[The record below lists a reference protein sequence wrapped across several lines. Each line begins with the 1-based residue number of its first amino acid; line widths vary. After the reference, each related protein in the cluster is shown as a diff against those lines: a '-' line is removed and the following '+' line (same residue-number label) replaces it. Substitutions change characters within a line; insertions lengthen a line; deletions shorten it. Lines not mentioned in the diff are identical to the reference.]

1 LTHPVIGVY
10 SLRMKSSAFIKIV
23 ADAYRVEEKTV
34 TLYARLMREA
44 GLLTTGS
51 RGINAPHMHPRDA
64 VRLTIALLA
73 TSTAA
78 HAVHMYHRFADM
90 TVQLDR
96 SKGPHPISLGAVE
109 GSTLESVL
117 LHMFTADM
125 FPENVEGG
133 GPFECA
139 PYLELQEN
147 QRIATIE
154 HSALVDG
161 KYVYGERQRPGLFF
175 ATRDRSEDVAL
186 DDRRAHGGIFT
197 SRGVAP
203 IALNQCALPFYL
215 EWRSKVSWETMQAE
229 TEDEKNARFR
239 DGNFTPEKGLWF
251 ERDLGEGA

>member
-1 LTHPVIGVY
+1 
-10 SLRMKSSAFIKIV
+10 MKSSAFIKIV

-78 HAVHMYHRFADM
+78 HAVQMYHRFAGM
-90 TVQLDR
+90 TVQPDR
-96 SKGPHPISLGAVE
+96 SKGPHPVSLGVRE

-117 LHMFTADM
+117 LHMFTTDM

-133 GPFECA
+133 GPWECA

-154 HSALVDG
+154 HLAFVDG
-161 KYVYGERQRPGLFF
+161 KYLHGERDRPGLFF
-175 ATRDRSEDVAL
+175 STRDRSEDL
-186 DDRRAHGGIFT
+186 KLKDRRAHGGILT

-203 IALNQCALPFYL
+203 IALNKCALPFYL
-215 EWRSKVSWETMQAE
+215 EWRDMVSWETIQAE
-229 TEDEKNARFR
+229 SEAEQIARFR

-251 ERDLGEGA
+251 ERDLGAGA

>member
-1 LTHPVIGVY
+1 
-10 SLRMKSSAFIKIV
+10 MKSSAFIKIV
-23 ADAYRVEEKTV
+23 ADAYKVEEKTV

-78 HAVHMYHRFADM
+78 HAVQMYQRFAGM
-90 TVQLDR
+90 TVQPDR
-96 SKGPHPISLGAVE
+96 SKGPHPVSLGVRE
-109 GSTLESVL
+109 GSTLELVL
-117 LHMFTADM
+117 LHMFTTDM

-133 GPFECA
+133 GPFECN

-147 QRIATIE
+147 QRTATIE

-161 KYVYGERQRPGLFF
+161 KYACGDRQRPGLFF

-186 DDRRAHGGIFT
+186 EDRRAHGGILT

-203 IALNQCALPFYL
+203 SSLSKCALPFYL
-215 EWRSKVSWETMQAE
+215 EWRDKVSWETMMAE
-229 TEDEKNARFR
+229 SEDERTARFR
-239 DGNFTPEKGLWF
+239 DGRFTPDKGLWF